1 MKRDTNL
8 QNLNDMKMLKFFLAA
23 IAGFGLIKFFGYITE
38 AELNEEEDNDIYD
51 EDEYPLFV

>member
-1 MKRDTNL
+1 MKRDTNI